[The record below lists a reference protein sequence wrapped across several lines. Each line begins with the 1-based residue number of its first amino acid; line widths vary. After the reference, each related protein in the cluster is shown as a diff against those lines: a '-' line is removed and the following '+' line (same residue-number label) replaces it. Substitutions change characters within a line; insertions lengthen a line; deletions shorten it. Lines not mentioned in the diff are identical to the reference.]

1 MLSGQQK
8 NLTSMSKKKKNQAV
22 DQTKGTYN
30 LFLNFNTTQF
40 EANLCDKLQKDLFV
54 IRPK

>member
-8 NLTSMSKKKKNQAV
+8 NLTSMSKKKNQAV